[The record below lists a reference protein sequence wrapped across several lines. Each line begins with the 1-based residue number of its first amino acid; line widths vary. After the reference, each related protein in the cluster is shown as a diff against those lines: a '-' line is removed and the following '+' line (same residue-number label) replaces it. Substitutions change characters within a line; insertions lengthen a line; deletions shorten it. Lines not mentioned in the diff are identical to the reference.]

1 MGLRFMKLLK
11 KRNGFLIL
19 FLLPLIFPSD
29 ATAADLTWLGA
40 SGDWTSLSN
49 WSTGNIPTSADT
61 LYINTTNNDP
71 FVTTPGAVADYIKI
85 GYDEGSTASLTVTGT
100 NTTLTTSHNINVA
113 NQGTAS
119 FVISDDARVIIN
131 GYLQSNTSEGGSST
145 LSVTGNGT
153 ILSIAQG
160 LYIGLNG
167 TSSLTIDEGATV
179 SAGAFT
185 ILGWEEGAEGN
196 LSISGSGSSLS
207 STNSLFI
214 GYYGDGLLNIYDG
227 ATVSTAG
234 YTKIGDQATSTG
246 TLFVTGSGSRLTSTN
261 EVMIGR
267 YGEGIAV
274 VSNGGKIS
282 AANYL
287 SVGLYEDSN
296 GSLTITGSG
305 SSVTATSAT
314 NGTYIGLYGNGSVVV
329 SDGGAFS
336 TASYLEL
343 GYGDGSEGS
352 LTITGSGSTVTVAKD
367 IYLAAAGDASIL
379 VSNGGALIA
388 QTDLEVGSGCPSA
401 WGTCYATGTLVVTD
415 TGSTVNVAGDLY
427 VGESVEGI
435 MTISNDAAVNV
446 TGNIYISKGNSLHS
460 LDIGTLNIG
469 SASGETAT
477 AAGTITAASLSFVTG
492 TGTLVFNH
500 TDTDYDFSIGMS
512 GAGILLAESGTTT
525 LSGNS
530 SGFTGTTSVYGTS
543 TLLVTGTLAGTT
555 TVSSG
560 GTIGGTGTL
569 SSLAIENEGSYTT
582 AVETNG
588 SCEALT
594 VTNAASLDGTLY
606 LDASTTELYTV
617 GTEYTVLTA
626 GSLSGTFDAVASN
639 LLFLDGTVTY
649 GSNDTKVTVFYKDF
663 DSAAAN
669 GAQVNTANA
678 IQSLGLGNSFHD
690 ALLKQTTANKGIVQS
705 AFQSSTGSLY
715 TNLGNAMIE
724 NQVGFTNALAG
735 RIGQASGF
743 LTGIDKPLVAHL
755 NEPGLKTMSALWT
768 QIVGGWGRQE
778 SSSGYRYSSY
788 GVILGSDRPFGD
800 WRVGVAV
807 GYQNS
812 KYNMFNS
819 QDAQADTNRYS
830 VSIYG
835 GRSWDKLA
843 LKLGATY
850 AQHDVESERP
860 INLVGYQETLKGNYK
875 IYSGNLFT
883 ETAYKFEK
891 KINETLF
898 VDDDAKNLAFQ
909 ATIEPYINLSY
920 DYNYM
925 PSFKEDGSS
934 ASLHVDAANQHLLL
948 TTIGTRIE
956 QEIDPWTEQIEKMTL
971 KEMIGWQRAI
981 GDKTPEGTYH
991 FTGSNSFTTD
1001 GSRIA
1006 QDAAVFGVGINA
1018 ALKDDISMDITY
1030 KGHLAPE
1037 RQDHSL
1043 QGTIKYLF

>member
-1 MGLRFMKLLK
+1 MRLFK
-11 KRNGFLIL
+11 KKDSFLIL

-29 ATAADLTWLGA
+29 ARAADLTWLGV
-40 SGDWTSLSN
+40 SGDWTSVSN
-49 WSTGNIPTSADT
+49 WSTGNIPTGADT

-71 FVTTPGAVADYIKI
+71 FITTPGAVADYIKI
-85 GYDEGSTASLTVTGT
+85 GSDEGSTASLTVTGT
-100 NTTLTTSHNINVA
+100 NTTLTASHDITVA
-113 NQGTAS
+113 DQGTAS
-119 FVISDDARVIIN
+119 FVISDEARVIIN
-131 GYLQSNTSEGGSST
+131 GYLRSNRSEGSNST
-145 LSVTGNGT
+145 LAVTGSGSD
-153 ILSIAQG
+153 LSITKG
-160 LYIGLNG
+160 LYIGQYG
-167 TSSLTIDEGATV
+167 TSSLTIAEGATV
-179 SAGAFT
+179 SAGTYT
-185 ILGWEEGAEGN
+185 ILGWEEGAEGI
-196 LSISGSGSSLS
+196 LSISGNGSNLS
-207 STNSLFI
+207 STNSLYI
-214 GYYGDGLLNIYDG
+214 GYYGNGQFNIYDG
-227 ATVSTAG
+227 ATVSTAA
-234 YTKIGDQATSTG
+234 YTNIGDKATSTG
-246 TLFVTGSGSRLTSTN
+246 TLFVTGGGSRFTSTN
-261 EVMIGR
+261 EIDIGR
-267 YGEGIAV
+267 YGDGIV
-274 VSNGGKIS
+274 IVSDGGTIS
-282 AANYL
+282 ASNYL
-287 SVGLYEDSN
+287 CLGFYENSS

-305 SSVTATSAT
+305 SNVTATST
-314 NGTYIGLYGNGSVVV
+314 ENGIIIGLYGNGSVVV
-329 SDGGAFS
+329 SDGGTLS
-336 TASYLEL
+336 TASYLNI
-343 GYGDGSEGS
+343 GYYEGS
-352 LTITGSGSTVTVAKD
+352 NGHLTITGSGSTVTAAKD
-367 IYLAAAGDASIL
+367 IYLAVGGDASIL
-379 VSNGGALIA
+379 VSNGGSLIA
-388 QTDLEVGSGCPSA
+388 EVDLEVGSGCPSA
-401 WGTCYATGTLVVTD
+401 WGTCYSTGTLVVTD
-415 TGSTVNVAGDLY
+415 PGSTVNVAGDLY

-492 TGTLVFNH
+492 TATLVFNH

-512 GAGILLAESGTTT
+512 GSGILLAESGTTT

-543 TLLVTGTLAGTT
+543 TLLVTGSLAGTT

-569 SSLAIENEGSYTT
+569 SSLTMENEGSYTT
-582 AVETNG
+582 AIAPNG

-606 LDASTTELYTV
+606 LDASTSELYTV

-626 GSLSGTFDAVASN
+626 GSPSGTFDAVASN
-639 LLFLDGTVTY
+639 LLFLGGNVTY

-690 ALLKQTTANKGIVQS
+690 ALWKQTTANKSIVQS

-724 NQVGFTNALAG
+724 NQVGFTNALSG
-735 RIGQASGF
+735 RMGQASGF
-743 LTGIDKPLVAHL
+743 LTGMDKPLVAHL

-778 SSSGYRYSSY
+778 GSSGYNYSSY
-788 GVILGSDRPFGD
+788 GVVLGSDRPFGD
-800 WRVGVAV
+800 WRVGLAV

-812 KYNMFNS
+812 KYNMFHS

-860 INLVGYQETLKGNYK
+860 INLVGYQETLKGSYTAH
-875 IYSGNLFT
+875 SGNLFT

-891 KINETLF
+891 EIKQPLF
-898 VDDDAKNLAFQ
+898 FDDEERVLSFKT
-909 ATIEPYINLSY
+909 TIEPYINLSY
-920 DYNYM
+920 NYSYT
-925 PSFKEDGSS
+925 PSFKEEGSA

-956 QEIDPWTEQIEKMTL
+956 QDLGPWTEQIERMTL
-971 KEMIGWQRAI
+971 KETVGWQRAI

-1006 QDAAVFGVGINA
+1006 QDTAVFGVGINT
-1018 ALKDDISMDITY
+1018 ALKNDISMDITY

-1043 QGTIKYLF
+1043 QGTIKYFF